1 MPVVIMMNKYKIA
14 ILLLSILLILS
25 ALMVDNRRYLVATFM
40 AVSGGEPPPLL
51 EPADELPTT
60 VRPDDYFTIDE
71 IAPNT
76 FAIGEPRYYQQNYSY
91 LVVGNKKA
99 LLFDAGPGIRN
110 IREIAESLT
119 DLPIVFLPS
128 HFHFDHVGNG
138 IAFNE
143 RAVVDLPYL
152 RNRAVGN
159 ELTFA
164 EMEHLGAIE
173 GFETPTWSVDYWW
186 KPGDAIQLGDRELYV
201 VHTPGHSKESISLL
215 DTENQLLLTG
225 DYLYTGPLYVYFPGA
240 SMQDYLNTAS
250 NLLAETPGLRYFG
263 AHRIAPPGPPELSQ
277 QDLMDLKRSLELI
290 RDGKLQGE
298 GLWPTEYNVNED
310 ITILADPRYLQ
321 DWTE

>member
-40 AVSGGEPPPLL
+40 ALSGGEPPPLL
-51 EPADELPTT
+51 EPTDELPTT

-152 RNRAVGN
+152 RNQSCGQRINFCRNGA
-159 ELTFA
+159 
-164 EMEHLGAIE
+164 LGC
-173 GFETPTWSVDYWW
+173 Y
-186 KPGDAIQLGDRELYV
+186 R
-201 VHTPGHSKESISLL
+201 
-215 DTENQLLLTG
+215 
-225 DYLYTGPLYVYFPGA
+225 
-240 SMQDYLNTAS
+240 
-250 NLLAETPGLRYFG
+250 GL
-263 AHRIAPPGPPELSQ
+263 
-277 QDLMDLKRSLELI
+277 
-290 RDGKLQGE
+290 
-298 GLWPTEYNVNED
+298 
-310 ITILADPRYLQ
+310 
-321 DWTE
+321 